1 MISVSSLLNGNFD
14 DYSKL
19 FIEIPLLTYQKGL
32 HMSPGGR
39 YLRAFH
45 KGNLDRMPKRYEE
58 IFAFAEKNNLTL
70 CGFSYEMGINEN
82 VIDRIEDYMPSPL
95 NGYTHLL
102 FNGDYLCIKNF
113 YLPFLADKSII
124 DFLLILLISF
134 NICRVPGLLLCDFLS
149 FSSSDSVSTISST
162 PLSE

>member
-58 IFAFAEKNNLTL
+58 IFAFAEKHNLTL

-102 FNGDYLCIKNF
+102 FNGDIYVLKTFTCLFWRINPSNRLF
-113 YLPFLADKSII
+113 TYSFDIFDYLPCAGFT
-124 DFLLILLISF
+124 FM
-134 NICRVPGLLLCDFLS
+134 
-149 FSSSDSVSTISST
+149 
-162 PLSE
+162 